1 MERHHVSQPDLS
13 YAQAPWALVPCQR
26 ALVAEHALWIGNQ
39 AARPPWLPRLPHVL
53 HVIWIRITC
62 SALSLLA
69 DQFQGHK
76 VGIPVGLYAV
86 LAMSS
91 RLVGVLRAWRHC
103 KVPDGTAEQWKHY
116 LDLCG
121 CHGKSNCLQKIIKN
135 GGHTAYIYL
144 YNPTY
149 ACTIYYNIQY
159 Y

>member
-13 YAQAPWALVPCQR
+13 CAQASWALVPCRR

-53 HVIWIRITC
+53 DVIWIRITC

-116 LDLCG
+116 VDLCG
-121 CHGKSNCLQKIIKN
+121 CHGKSNCLQ
-135 GGHTAYIYL
+135 
-144 YNPTY
+144 
-149 ACTIYYNIQY
+149 
-159 Y
+159 